1 MIALRKDITLKDFQY
16 AAPTTIQAA
25 TSLLTEH
32 GSGARILAGGT
43 DIIVQLR
50 EGLREAD
57 IVVDI
62 KKIPE
67 LSECQYSDESGLCLG
82 AAVTCC
88 EIYEDADL
96 AGRYGALAD
105 STHIIG
111 GWQIQSRASVGGNLC
126 NASPAADTIPA
137 LIVLNAEAQVTGPNG
152 QRTIAA
158 DAFCT
163 GPGINSL
170 VDGEFVVAI
179 QIPPQSASM
188 GSAYQRFIPRNEM
201 DIAVVGVG
209 SWIELDADGNIA
221 NARISLGAV
230 AATPLFAVEAS
241 QFLVGKEPSD
251 DNFSQ
256 AAELAKQIATPI
268 TDTRG
273 TAHYRTHLVG
283 VLVKRTL
290 TTALARAQA

>member
-1 MIALRKDITLKDFQY
+1 LKDFQY
-16 AAPTTIQAA
+16 AAPTTIQDA

-67 LSECQYSDESGLCLG
+67 LSDCQYSDVSGLYLG
-82 AAVTCC
+82 AAVACC
-88 EIYEDADL
+88 DIYENADL

-137 LIVLNAEAQVTGPNG
+137 LIALNAEAQVTGPAG
-152 QRTIAA
+152 QRTIAVA
-158 DAFCT
+158 AFCK
-163 GPGINSL
+163 GPGKNAL

-179 QIPPQSASM
+179 KIPPQSANM

-209 SWIELDADGNIA
+209 SWIELDTVGNIA
-221 NARISLGAV
+221 NARLSLGAV
-230 AATPLFAVEAS
+230 AATPLFAEEAS
-241 QFLVGKEPSD
+241 QFLVGKEPND
-251 DNFSQ
+251 DNFAL
-256 AAELAKQIATPI
+256 AAELAKQIVTPI
-268 TDTRG
+268 TDMRG
-273 TAHYRTHLVG
+273 TAQYRTHLVG